1 MHTLIRL
8 LVAVLAA
15 LSLPASADESAVR
28 LASEALIRDWNRHD
42 LKAWG
47 AHLAADV
54 WYSETWDTY
63 ERMKGREK
71 VLGWFG
77 PTVQES
83 DLHWDI
89 VRMSTR
95 PDGVV
100 SVVLVER
107 KSILPKTDG
116 KYKAVYTSDP
126 SLARWRR
133 DADGRW
139 RLVFFTSNKGWAL
152 AEIKKDDE
160 ARNAAAA
167 PAPAPAPA
175 LAPSAAAR
183 PRRAA
188 TGSEP
193 DEYTAFWGRM
203 AQSCTYCH
211 GRPPALPSSDSASR
225 IVAVGAATAS
235 GAALRAAMQR
245 KELGGMM
252 DRILAEPALTDAGLE
267 AIRRYLVDVRDG
279 ALPAEAVFDK
289 PGAGRVLELRN
300 ERSSRD
306 PPVALALLRVS
317 GPFAIDARGS
327 TCRSGARLAGQSTC
341 RLSLR
346 AAAGAAAGA
355 IGKLEWRLAPS
366 EGLEPQPGA
375 VALRLGS

>member
-1 MHTLIRL
+1 MKTLIRL
-8 LVAVLAA
+8 LFAA
-15 LSLPASADESAVR
+15 LATLSAPASADEPAVR
-28 LASEALIRDWNRHD
+28 LASEVLLRDWNRHD
-42 LKAWG
+42 VKAWS
-47 AHLAADV
+47 AHLAEDV

-71 VLGWFG
+71 VVGWFG
-77 PTVQES
+77 PTVAES
-83 DLHWDI
+83 DLQWDI
-89 VRMSTR
+89 VRMRTR

-107 KSILPKTDG
+107 KSILPKTEG

-139 RLVFFTSNKGWAL
+139 RLVFFTSDKGWAR

-160 ARNAAAA
+160 ARDAAAA
-167 PAPAPAPA
+167 SAPAP
-175 LAPSAAAR
+175 APSAAAR

-193 DEYTAFWGRM
+193 DEYTAFWGPR

-225 IVAVGAATAS
+225 IVAVGAATGS

-245 KELGGMM
+245 KELGGTM
-252 DRILAEPALTDAGLE
+252 DRILAEPALTDAALE
-267 AIRRYLVDVRDG
+267 PIRRYLVDVRDG

-289 PGAGRVLELRN
+289 PGVTRVLELRN

-306 PPVALALLRVS
+306 PPAALALLRVS
-317 GPFAIDARGS
+317 GPFTIDARGS
-327 TCRSGARLAGQSTC
+327 TCRNGARVAGQAAC
-341 RLSLR
+341 RLTLR
-346 AAAGAAAGA
+346 AATGALAGAT
-355 IGKLEWRLAPS
+355 GKLEWRLAPS
-366 EGLEPQPGA
+366 KGLEPQPRS
-375 VALRLGS
+375 VALRLAG